1 MENLASIKTHDPCRT
16 GVLVELSGEFDV
28 SCWKAF
34 RYALRRAT
42 SFGQPIFLDLSGVT
56 FMDSL
61 HIRELAIWATMG
73 AAPLRLCRPSWQVE
87 RSVTACDL
95 EDGIV
100 ILPDDDPGYE
110 AVVTEA
116 CRFRQTCVSEARRAF
131 S

>member
-28 SCWKAF
+28 SCWEAF
-34 RYALRRAT
+34 RYALRKAA
-42 SFGQPIFLDLSGVT
+42 SLGQPIFVDLSGVT

-61 HIRELAIWATMG
+61 HIRELAIRATMG

-87 RSVTACDL
+87 LSVAACGL
-95 EDGIV
+95 EHGIV

-110 AVVTEA
+110 AVVTET
-116 CRFRQTCVSEARRAF
+116 CRFSGTCVTEARRI
-131 S
+131 SS